1 MIPEIDFLPASYREV
16 RRRHRNRIWRRTIVV
31 IFLTLVTLGTVRQR
45 EIQHALQTK
54 KKTLEDRV
62 LLMNQQL
69 DDPAQLAQKIKQAE
83 IQADLLAGLQLDES
97 PAQLLSIISSA
108 LPEYVSLNEFQ
119 FQFEK
124 VVARDKSTGKISPA
138 KTPAKTTAK
147 TLPEL
152 VDLENLQTRH
162 AQEALVINLQGIS
175 PDHLSISNYMSNLD
189 QLGMFKEIDLIQSN
203 ETLFEGQP
211 MRAFRLRMIVHA
223 PGTYV
228 PRVNHQSTVGLD
240 HSITGGFSNE

>member
-1 MIPEIDFLPASYREV
+1 M
-16 RRRHRNRIWRRTIVV
+16 

-124 VVARDKSTGKISPA
+124 GDVVGKVFLAVQRHHFFKDGI
-138 KTPAKTTAK
+138 
-147 TLPEL
+147 LP
-152 VDLENLQTRH
+152 TF
-162 AQEALVINLQGIS
+162 A
-175 PDHLSISNYMSNLD
+175 
-189 QLGMFKEIDLIQSN
+189 
-203 ETLFEGQP
+203 
-211 MRAFRLRMIVHA
+211 
-223 PGTYV
+223 
-228 PRVNHQSTVGLD
+228 VG
-240 HSITGGFSNE
+240 SVFQ